1 MTKQIRAALVAATL
15 TAGLGASAVAVAAAA
30 DTCEAARSGE
40 QCGEGGG
47 RQTAGGGEKVSHKG
61 WPAITGV
68 LWKVLDSRSSDWV
81 GGSDNDELLG
91 HHGSDDITGGPGHDV
106 LWGDWDPKN
115 NTTRQRD
122 VLRGGAGN
130 DWIYPSHGTTTV
142 KAGPGKD
149 YIWAFYGKG
158 TIDCGPGKDTVR
170 IRLNGA
176 FKVRGCETVNHFC
189 AYGSDGHGGCK
200 QPGARS
206 LGALVRDSGGG

>member
-1 MTKQIRAALVAATL
+1 MIRHIRVALAAAAL
-15 TAGLGASAVAVAAAA
+15 TAGLGASAVATAA

-40 QCGEGGG
+40 QCGEGNG
-47 RQTAGGGEKVSHKG
+47 RQTAGGGEKVSHRG
-61 WPAITGV
+61 WPAISGV
-68 LWKVLDSRSSDWV
+68 LWKVLDSQNSTW
-81 GGSDNDELLG
+81 GGGGDNDELLG
-91 HHGSDDITGGPGHDV
+91 HHGSDDITGGAGHDV

-142 KAGPGKD
+142 KAGPGRD

-176 FKVRGCETVNHFC
+176 FKVKGCETVNHFC
-189 AYGSDGHGGCK
+189 AFGSDGHGGCK

-206 LGALVRDSGGG
+206 LSARLRAAGD